1 MSKKALPVI
10 IITVCL
16 LFAGC
21 KAPADQEQKNNTETA
36 VLSTETQEEEW
47 KQVHSTQK
55 DLEKLPQKIQKIFSD
70 NQTFFDVEKEK
81 EYDKNSFIKTLT
93 KEGYR
98 PQWAEFLVADWDNDG
113 EYELAVYIKNSP
125 DYNDCRI
132 FDASNKKVYAHAFTA
147 RAIEGISDMGIIRGS
162 SGAAD
167 TDYDRLFLDGKEQK
181 FYEYKGEK
189 VYLSVEYAWSHD
201 SIVSGM

>member
-10 IITVCL
+10 IITVCS

-70 NQTFFDVEKEK
+70 NQTFFEDHVGTV
-81 EYDKNSFIKTLT
+81 FTLYG
-93 KEGYR
+93 KC
-98 PQWAEFLVADWDNDG
+98 F
-113 EYELAVYIKNSP
+113 
-125 DYNDCRI
+125 
-132 FDASNKKVYAHAFTA
+132 FTNTVNA
-147 RAIEGISDMGIIRGS
+147 PG
-162 SGAAD
+162 
-167 TDYDRLFLDGKEQK
+167 TNLFLDYR
-181 FYEYKGEK
+181 F
-189 VYLSVEYAWSHD
+189 
-201 SIVSGM
+201 

>member
-1 MSKKALPVI
+1 MLKKILPVI

-81 EYDKNSFIKTLT
+81 RKNEIEYVIKLC
-93 KEGYR
+93 ELDNLLENHPYDLSGGEQQR
-98 PQWAEFLVADWDNDG
+98 VA
-113 EYELAVYIKNSP
+113 I
-125 DYNDCRI
+125 
-132 FDASNKKVYAHAFTA
+132 A
-147 RAIEGISDMGIIRGS
+147 RAVGRISGG
-162 SGAAD
+162 
-167 TDYDRLFLDGKEQK
+167 RLG
-181 FYEYKGEK
+181 
-189 VYLSVEYAWSHD
+189 
-201 SIVSGM
+201 

>member
-1 MSKKALPVI
+1 MLKKILPVI

-70 NQTFFDVEKEK
+70 KQTFFDVEKEK
-81 EYDKNSFIKTLT
+81 EY
-93 KEGYR
+93 YR

-181 FYEYKGEK
+181 FYDYKGKK

-201 SIVSGM
+201 SIVSGI

>member
-1 MSKKALPVI
+1 MSKKALLVI

-36 VLSTETQEEEW
+36 VLSTETQEEDW

-70 NQTFFDVEKEK
+70 NQTFFDVEKGK
-81 EYDKNSFIKTLT
+81 EYDKDSFIKALT

-113 EYELAVYIKNSP
+113 EYELAIYIKTVQIIMTAEFLMRQIRKCMRMLLRPVQLRESVIWELSEVQAVQLIQTMT
-125 DYNDCRI
+125 DC
-132 FDASNKKVYAHAFTA
+132 FWMEKNKNFMNIK
-147 RAIEGISDMGIIRGS
+147 
-162 SGAAD
+162 
-167 TDYDRLFLDGKEQK
+167 GKR
-181 FYEYKGEK
+181 YIYR
-189 VYLSVEYAWSHD
+189 
-201 SIVSGM
+201 

>member
-1 MSKKALPVI
+1 MHKDVHI
-10 IITVCL
+10 
-16 LFAGC
+16 
-21 KAPADQEQKNNTETA
+21 QKIYY
-36 VLSTETQEEEW
+36 
-47 KQVHSTQK
+47 
-55 DLEKLPQKIQKIFSD
+55 IQKIFSD
-70 NQTFFDVEKEK
+70 NQTFFDVEKGK
-81 EYDKNSFIKTLT
+81 EYDKDSFIKALT

-132 FDASNKKVYAHAFTA
+132 FDASNKKVYAHAFTT

>member
-1 MSKKALPVI
+1 MSKKALAVI

-16 LFAGC
+16 LFADC

-36 VLSTETQEEEW
+36 VLSTETQEEDW

-70 NQTFFDVEKEK
+70 NQTFFDVEKGK

-113 EYELAVYIKNSP
+113 EYELLMSG
-125 DYNDCRI
+125 CRSI
-132 FDASNKKVYAHAFTA
+132 SGIPGFPTRFIGNFPCRRITSCGNISACAGRSASIIGKKSMY
-147 RAIEGISDMGIIRGS
+147 
-162 SGAAD
+162 
-167 TDYDRLFLDGKEQK
+167 
-181 FYEYKGEK
+181 
-189 VYLSVEYAWSHD
+189 SH
-201 SIVSGM
+201 VP

>member
-1 MSKKALPVI
+1 MLKKILPVI

-36 VLSTETQEEEW
+36 VLSTETQEE
-47 KQVHSTQK
+47 
-55 DLEKLPQKIQKIFSD
+55 D
-70 NQTFFDVEKEK
+70 
-81 EYDKNSFIKTLT
+81 SFIKALT

-181 FYEYKGEK
+181 FYEYKGET

-201 SIVSGM
+201 SIVSGI

>member
-36 VLSTETQEEEW
+36 VLSTETQEEDW

-70 NQTFFDVEKEK
+70 NQTFFDVEKGK

-113 EYELAVYIKNSP
+113 EYELAVYIKTVRIIMTAEFLMRQIRKCMRMLLRPVQLRKSVIWELSEVQAVQLIQTMT
-125 DYNDCRI
+125 DC
-132 FDASNKKVYAHAFTA
+132 FWMEKNKNF
-147 RAIEGISDMGIIRGS
+147 MIIK
-162 SGAAD
+162 
-167 TDYDRLFLDGKEQK
+167 GKS
-181 FYEYKGEK
+181 YIYR
-189 VYLSVEYAWSHD
+189 
-201 SIVSGM
+201 

>member
-1 MSKKALPVI
+1 MTKNAGKACNNRLYRHIRTFEKIVKNYFVI
-10 IITVCL
+10 Y
-16 LFAGC
+16 
-21 KAPADQEQKNNTETA
+21 
-36 VLSTETQEEEW
+36 
-47 KQVHSTQK
+47 
-55 DLEKLPQKIQKIFSD
+55 IQ
-70 NQTFFDVEKEK
+70 
-81 EYDKNSFIKTLT
+81 
-93 KEGYR
+93 
-98 PQWAEFLVADWDNDG
+98 
-113 EYELAVYIKNSP
+113 NSP

-201 SIVSGM
+201 SIVSGI

>member
-21 KAPADQEQKNNTETA
+21 KAPADQEQKSNTETA
-36 VLSTETQEEEW
+36 VLSTETQEEDW

-55 DLEKLPQKIQKIFSD
+55 DLEKLPQKKG
-70 NQTFFDVEKEK
+70 K
-81 EYDKNSFIKTLT
+81 EYDNNSFIKTLT

-181 FYEYKGEK
+181 FYEYKGET

-201 SIVSGM
+201 SIVSGI

>member
-1 MSKKALPVI
+1 M
-10 IITVCL
+10 
-16 LFAGC
+16 
-21 KAPADQEQKNNTETA
+21 
-36 VLSTETQEEEW
+36 
-47 KQVHSTQK
+47 
-55 DLEKLPQKIQKIFSD
+55 
-70 NQTFFDVEKEK
+70 
-81 EYDKNSFIKTLT
+81 T

-113 EYELAVYIKNSP
+113 EYELAVYIKNST

>member
-1 MSKKALPVI
+1 MSKKALLVI

-36 VLSTETQEEEW
+36 VLSTETQEEDW

-70 NQTFFDVEKEK
+70 NQTFFDVEKGK

-98 PQWAEFLVADWDNDG
+98 PRWAEFLVADWDNDG

-147 RAIEGISDMGIIRGS
+147 RGN
-162 SGAAD
+162 
-167 TDYDRLFLDGKEQK
+167 Q
-181 FYEYKGEK
+181 
-189 VYLSVEYAWSHD
+189 
-201 SIVSGM
+201 

>member
-36 VLSTETQEEEW
+36 VLSTETQEEDW

-70 NQTFFDVEKEK
+70 NQTFFDVEKGK
-81 EYDKNSFIKTLT
+81 EYDKDSFIKALT

-125 DYNDCRI
+125 DYNDC
-132 FDASNKKVYAHAFTA
+132 
-147 RAIEGISDMGIIRGS
+147 SDMGIIRGS

-181 FYEYKGEK
+181 FYEYKGET

-201 SIVSGM
+201 SIVSGI

>member
-70 NQTFFDVEKEK
+70 NQTFFDVEKGK
-81 EYDKNSFIKTLT
+81 EYDKDSFIKALT

-125 DYNDCRI
+125 DYMTAEFLMRQIRKCMRMLLRPVQLRESVIWELSEVQAVQLIQTMTDC
-132 FDASNKKVYAHAFTA
+132 FWMEKNKNF
-147 RAIEGISDMGIIRGS
+147 MIIK
-162 SGAAD
+162 
-167 TDYDRLFLDGKEQK
+167 GKR
-181 FYEYKGEK
+181 YIYR
-189 VYLSVEYAWSHD
+189 
-201 SIVSGM
+201 

>member
-36 VLSTETQEEEW
+36 VLSTETQEEDW

-70 NQTFFDVEKEK
+70 NQTAFC
-81 EYDKNSFIKTLT
+81 TLW
-93 KEGYR
+93 R
-98 PQWAEFLVADWDNDG
+98 SQMRFRAVA
-113 EYELAVYIKNSP
+113 LRSI
-125 DYNDCRI
+125 
-132 FDASNKKVYAHAFTA
+132 TA
-147 RAIEGISDMGIIRGS
+147 AR
-162 SGAAD
+162 
-167 TDYDRLFLDGKEQK
+167 F
-181 FYEYKGEK
+181 
-189 VYLSVEYAWSHD
+189 
-201 SIVSGM
+201 